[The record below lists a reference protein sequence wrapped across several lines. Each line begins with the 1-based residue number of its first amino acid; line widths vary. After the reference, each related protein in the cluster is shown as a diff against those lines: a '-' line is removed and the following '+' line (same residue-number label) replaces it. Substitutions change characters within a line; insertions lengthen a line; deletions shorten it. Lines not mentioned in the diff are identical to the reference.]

1 VSFRVQIFVFLIFSE
16 FTEEEQ
22 TGLLKHNEFRAVHE
36 APPMKLDRQMCDEAK
51 AYAEVIAQMG
61 RLKHSTREERD
72 EQGENLSMGCSTNG
86 AQAME
91 TAVENWQE
99 FLINKLSLFMSL

>member
-1 VSFRVQIFVFLIFSE
+1 MHLSFKIKISISLIFSE

-22 TGLLKHNEFRAVHE
+22 TGLRKHNEFRAIHG

-51 AYAEVIAQMG
+51 AYAEKIAQEGQM
-61 RLKHSTREERD
+61 KHSTSEERNG
-72 EQGENLSMGCSTNG
+72 QGENLSMGCSTDM

-91 TAVENWQE
+91 TAVENW
-99 FLINKLSLFMSL
+99 